1 MSVKEIAKLAGV
13 SVATVSRVLNNSA
26 TVKKSTSEKVSKI
39 INDLGYQPNILAR
52 QLRTSKTS
60 MILGKVRFNRQL

>member
-60 MILGKVRFNRQL
+60 M